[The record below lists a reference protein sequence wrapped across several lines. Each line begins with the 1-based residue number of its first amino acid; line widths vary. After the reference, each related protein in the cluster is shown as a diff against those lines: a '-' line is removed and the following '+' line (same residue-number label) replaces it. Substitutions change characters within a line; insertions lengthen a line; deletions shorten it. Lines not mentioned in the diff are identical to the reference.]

1 MALSSSSSDDDE
13 ADDDDDADD
22 DDKYDA
28 EYDADDNDDDDEDFH
43 QMHLHGSR
51 HHLKNHDERIGPE
64 AAVTSKF
71 GPSPNPHPLK
81 AKK

>member
-28 EYDADDNDDDDEDFH
+28 EYDADDNDDDEDFH
-43 QMHLHGSR
+43 QMHLHGGR
-51 HHLKNHDERIGPE
+51 HHLKNHDDRIGPE

-71 GPSPNPHPLK
+71 GPSANPPPMK